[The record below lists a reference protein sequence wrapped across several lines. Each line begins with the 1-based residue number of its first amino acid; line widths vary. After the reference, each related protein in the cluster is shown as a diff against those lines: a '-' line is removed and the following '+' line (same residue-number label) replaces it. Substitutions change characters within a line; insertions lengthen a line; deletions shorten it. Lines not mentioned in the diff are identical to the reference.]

1 MSVRSA
7 FRIGWLRCSNRAVL
21 VHRLA
26 LSGGSTPRFFTG
38 GSRSS
43 AHSKFRPIHE
53 RLAKKTTGTTPVTS
67 KGRPRTRNDQRLP
80 RAKEPELDLAPGR
93 RFVEKLQAVGFR
105 FPIACFLWFLV
116 VSEETTPYKVSAV
129 EGASMLPTFAAQGDL
144 VMNETGAWFRL
155 FGRDIPYQIGDI
167 IVWKNPNNSGQA
179 MSVKR
184 IIGLEGDEIRRFG
197 EHVYLYVDDPNW
209 GIADD
214 PSCQDY
220 DPDGTMSMSRTV
232 VVPKGHVWVEGDNPP
247 FSKDSRHY
255 GPLPKEW
262 LRGRI
267 ISRIWPIGGPRLTRE
282 RPVPVSMEE
291 LVANPQFNVHSI
303 VSTQQTTE

>member
-1 MSVRSA
+1 MSVWTA
-7 FRIGWLRCSNRAVL
+7 CRIGWLQCSNRTVL

-26 LSGGSTPRFFTG
+26 TIGGSTPRFFAG
-38 GSRSS
+38 GSRPSGS
-43 AHSKFRPIHE
+43 SKFRPVHE
-53 RLAKKTTGTTPVTS
+53 RLGKKAVGTTPATS
-67 KGRPRTRNDQRLP
+67 SLKSRTPNDRRLP
-80 RAKEPELDLAPGR
+80 KAKEPKLDLTPGIQ
-93 RFVEKLQAVGFR
+93 FVEKLQAVGFR
-105 FPIACFLWFLV
+105 FPIACILWLLII
-116 VSEETTPYKVSAV
+116 SEDTTPYKISAV

-144 VMNETGAWFRL
+144 VMNETGAWYRL

-197 EHVYLYVDDPNW
+197 EHVHLYVDDPKW

-214 PSCQDY
+214 PSCHDY
-220 DPDGTMSMSRTV
+220 DPDGAMDMSRTV
-232 VVPKGHVWVEGDNPP
+232 VIPKGHVWVEGDNPP

-255 GPLPKEW
+255 GPLPKDW

-267 ISRIWPIGGPRLTRE
+267 ITRIWPIGGPRLTRE
-282 RPVPVSMEE
+282 RPVPVPMEE
-291 LVANPQFNVHSI
+291 LAANPQFNVHNL
-303 VSTQQTTE
+303 VSVQQTTE